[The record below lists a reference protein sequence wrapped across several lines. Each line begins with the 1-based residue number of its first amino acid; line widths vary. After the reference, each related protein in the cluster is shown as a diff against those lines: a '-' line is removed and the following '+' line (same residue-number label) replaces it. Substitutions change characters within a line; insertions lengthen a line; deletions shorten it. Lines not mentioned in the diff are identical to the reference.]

1 MPCGC
6 TSRSTKTM
14 SRQVSRKRTAS
25 RSAYVKNTIKATA
38 GRRIIK
44 RPAR

>member
-1 MPCGC
+1 MSCGC

-14 SRQVSRKRTAS
+14 SRQVSRKRTPS
-25 RSAYVKNTIKATA
+25 RSAYVRNTVKSTV